1 MKKHLI
7 SISII
12 LFLSNSI
19 ISCKK
24 CLNCNTTD
32 SSGKIIDTYQ
42 QTCGKKATLDVQELS
57 YRKYVPDS
65 LTLNCTRAKE

>member
-1 MKKHLI
+1 MVNYFKG
-7 SISII
+7 I
-12 LFLSNSI
+12 LLFSFLSFSLF
-19 ISCKK
+19 SCKK

-32 SSGKIIDTYQ
+32 KAGKIVDTYQ

-65 LTLNCTRAKE
+65 LTLNCTRARE